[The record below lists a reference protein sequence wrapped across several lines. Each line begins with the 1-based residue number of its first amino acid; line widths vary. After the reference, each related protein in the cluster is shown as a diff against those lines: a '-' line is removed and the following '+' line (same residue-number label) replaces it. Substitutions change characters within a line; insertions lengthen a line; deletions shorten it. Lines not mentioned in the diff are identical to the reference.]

1 LLKNKKYREVAKNIL
16 RKKEDLKSISMML
29 FDLNIINTCFDIAEE
44 HIKKAKN
51 YLDFL
56 PESEYTQK
64 LHNLADLLMVRAN

>member
-1 LLKNKKYREVAKNIL
+1 
-16 RKKEDLKSISMML
+16 MML